1 MSSKILS
8 VVSETFKDANDS
20 IAVISAFVKIQI
32 TNAFKNDGV
41 TGIDVIVNHHNG
53 NNIKMQI
60 VIQLGKAEEL
70 VAIKDMEKVEAWI
83 SGDFTNDRIWNL
95 LEKLKLTLKDL

>member
-20 IAVISAFVKIQI
+20 IAVISTFVKTQI

-41 TGIDVIVNHHNG
+41 TDIDMIVTHHNG
-53 NNIKMQI
+53 NNIKIQI
-60 VIQLGKAEEL
+60 VIQLEKAEEL
-70 VAIKDMEKVEAWI
+70 VAIKDMKKVEAWI
-83 SGDFTNDRIWNL
+83 SGDFTDDRIWDL